1 MTEKVNISE
10 HFKKPFWKRRV
21 NADTEVPLP
30 ANAIF
35 YVDDSLATPGEYFRN
50 MTNAD
55 FLNEIEAGAHDINS
69 KYWSMRPVKVVEQVL
84 DENGKPV
91 LNEKGEPKTKIHI
104 EFEDMETT
112 RCSLPQRFAIA
123 KASHAAAN
131 GFWIG
136 NSSRKY
142 KDIFP
147 NLLDW
152 KDAAGLDAALFEV
165 VLSLTHCCDAA
176 LYQYVEGNTITYK
189 VFSYIYGDELFEDFD
204 EKRRPRIWRR
214 YSLKGKTAC
223 DVISAGK
230 DGYQTWVQD
239 DLDEAKGP
247 EGVKTWWQR
256 VRSWFR
262 NADKVLSEDG
272 WRRIAR
278 SDSQIGENLCQCT
291 YFRVNDIAS
300 GCVADEISSWE
311 RLASYVAESMKATA
325 FPDKFVKAS
334 KIKNLPSAS
343 AHGRIF
349 GVEGNVDE
357 VKAADMK
364 TIEAGDMSNI
374 ATTALKMKMDAI
386 MHGSMSVIIEPEILK
401 SGADSSSALR
411 LMFTSEIQYAQ
422 MFWIKIVPQVRYM
435 VEVFKA
441 LVAKIEGNGDYTKI
455 RTSVEQRIWVPQNI
469 SENVDNTTKLVYA
482 GILSRKDGASEVDLQ
497 YPDSEEQIRKE
508 QEDELFRKTYIPLKA
523 KAKAKEDFGPADTAE
538 DVIVTESDNDNP
550 DKTGKSPKVDN
561 NAGRKDI
568 TDNNPEK

>member
-30 ANAIF
+30 ANATF
-35 YVDDSLATPGEYFRN
+35 YVDDGLETPGEYFRD

-84 DENGKPV
+84 DKNGDPV
-91 LNEKGEPKTKIHI
+91 LNEKGEPKTKVHI

-123 KASHAAAN
+123 KASHTAAN

-136 NSSRKY
+136 NSSRMY

-176 LYQYVEGNTITYK
+176 LYQFVEGNTITYK

-204 EKRRPRIWRR
+204 DKRRPRIWRR

-223 DVISAGK
+223 DIISAGE

-239 DLDEAKGP
+239 DLDETKNS

-291 YFRVNDIAS
+291 YFRVSDIAS
-300 GCVADEISSWE
+300 GCVADEIASWE

-349 GVEGNVDE
+349 GAEGSIEE
-357 VKAADMK
+357 VKVADMK

-422 MFWIKIVPQVRYM
+422 MFWIKIVSQVRYM

-497 YPDSEEQIRKE
+497 YPDSEKTIAKE
-508 QEDELFRKTYIPLKA
+508 QEEELYRKTFTPLKA
-523 KAKAKEDFGPADTAE
+523 KYDAEQKYGVADVADDIIVAE
-538 DVIVTESDNDNP
+538 GEENP
-550 DKTGKSPKVDN
+550 DKAEKSPKIDN
-561 NAGRKDI
+561 NASRKDI
-568 TDNNPEK
+568 ADNE

>member
-1 MTEKVNISE
+1 MTGKVNISE

-21 NADTEVPLP
+21 NADTEVPPP
-30 ANAIF
+30 ANATF
-35 YVDDSLATPGEYFRN
+35 YVDDALETPGEFFRN

-84 DENGKPV
+84 DKNGKPV
-91 LNEKGEPKTKIHI
+91 LNEKGEPKTKVHI

-136 NSSRKY
+136 NSSRRY

-189 VFSYIYGDELFEDFD
+189 VFSYIYDDELFEDFD
-204 EKRRPRIWRR
+204 EKRRPRVWRR

-239 DLDEAKGP
+239 DLDESKSS
-247 EGVKTWWQR
+247 EGMKTWWQR
-256 VRSWFR
+256 VSSWFR
-262 NADKVLSEDG
+262 TADKVLSEDG

-325 FPDKFVKAS
+325 FPDKFVKAT

-357 VKAADMK
+357 LKAADMK

-411 LMFTSEIQYAQ
+411 LMFTSEIQWAQ

-441 LVAKIEGNGDYTKI
+441 LVAKIEENGDYTKI

-482 GILSRKDGASEVDLQ
+482 GILSRKDGASEVDLH
-497 YPDSEEQIRKE
+497 YPDSEETIAKE
-508 QEDELFRKTYIPLKA
+508 QEAELYRKTYIPLKA
-523 KAKAKEDFGPADTAE
+523 KADAAAQFGLTDTAE
-538 DVIVTESDNDNP
+538 DVIVTEKEKGDGGKGEQTPKADNR
-550 DKTGKSPKVDN
+550 
-561 NAGRKDI
+561 AARRDI
-568 TDNNPEK
+568 TE